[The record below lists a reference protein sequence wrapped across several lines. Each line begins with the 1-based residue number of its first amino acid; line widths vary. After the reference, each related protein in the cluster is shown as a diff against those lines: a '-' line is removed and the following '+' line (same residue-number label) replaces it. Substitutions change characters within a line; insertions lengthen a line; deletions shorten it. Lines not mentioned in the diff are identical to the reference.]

1 MIDVERTI
9 ISQYAN
15 SPTLYGLIE
24 GFNEC
29 IDPRANIQAFL
40 DYVWNVQTA
49 QGFGLDI
56 WGKIVGINSRVVQV
70 SADTKYLGFD
80 TGVEDTFPFGEG
92 LFYEGEDNLDL
103 YRLSDTAFRTA
114 ILVKAMANI
123 SRCTAWAINTILKKL
138 FAGRGSCYVVDLGN
152 MQMRY
157 VFRFFLLP
165 WEEAIIDQMGILPR
179 PAGVELLS
187 RLVVTDSFFGFDEM
201 GGLATPFDES
211 PFYEV

>member
-15 SPTLYGLIE
+15 SPTICGLID
-24 GFNEC
+24 GFNQC

-40 DYVWNVQTA
+40 DHVWNVQTA

-56 WGKIVGINSRVVQV
+56 WGKIVGINSRTVQV
-70 SADTKYLGFD
+70 TADTKYLGFD
-80 TGVEDTFPFGEG
+80 TGIDDTFPFGEG
-92 LFYEGEDNLDL
+92 VFYEGEDNLDL

-123 SRCTAWAINTILKKL
+123 SRCTAPAINTILQNL
-138 FAGRGSCYVVDLGN
+138 FRGRGACYAVDLGA

-157 VFRFFLLP
+157 VFRFYLTP

-179 PAGVELLS
+179 PAGVELLDK
-187 RLVVTDSFFGFDEM
+187 LVVTSSFFGFDEM

>member
-15 SPTLYGLIE
+15 SPTLCGLID
-24 GFNEC
+24 GFNQC

-56 WGKIVGINSRVVQV
+56 WGKIVGINSRSVQV
-70 SADTKYLGFD
+70 TADAKYFGFD
-80 TGVEDTFPFGEG
+80 TGSGDTFPFDEG
-92 LFYEGEDNLDL
+92 VFYEGEDNLDL

-123 SRCTAWAINTILKKL
+123 SRCTAQAVNRILQNL
-138 FAGRGSCYVVDLGN
+138 FAGRGNCYAVDLGS

-157 VFRFFLLP
+157 VFRFYLTP

-187 RLVVTDSFFGFDEM
+187 KLVVTESFFGFAEM
-201 GGLATPFDES
+201 GDLATPFDES
-211 PFYEV
+211 PFLEV

>member
-15 SPTLYGLIE
+15 SATIVQLVKNM
-24 GFNEC
+24 NEYV
-29 IDPRANIQAFL
+29 DPRADFGAFF
-40 DYVWNVQTA
+40 DYVWNVESA

-56 WGKIVGINSRVVQV
+56 WGKIVGINSRTVQV
-70 SADTKYLGFD
+70 TADTKYFGFE
-80 TGVEDTFPFGEG
+80 TGVDDTYPFNEG
-92 LFYEGEDNLDL
+92 VFYEGEDDLDL

-123 SRCTAWAINTILKKL
+123 SRCTAPAINAILQNL
-138 FAGRGSCYVVDLGN
+138 FRGRGACYAVDLGA

-157 VFRFFLLP
+157 VFRFYLTP
-165 WEEAIIDQMGILPR
+165 WEAAIIDQMGILPR

-187 RLVVTDSFFGFDEM
+187 KLVVTSSFFGFDEM
-201 GGLATPFDES
+201 GGDATPFDES

>member
-15 SPTLYGLIE
+15 SPTICGLID
-24 GFNEC
+24 GFNQC

-56 WGKIVGINSRVVQV
+56 WGKIVGINSRAVQV
-70 SADTKYLGFD
+70 PADTRYLGFD
-80 TGVEDTFPFGEG
+80 TGADDTYPFNEG
-92 LFYEGEDNLDL
+92 IFYDGEDNLDL
-103 YRLSDTAFRTA
+103 YRLSDAAFRTA
-114 ILVKAMANI
+114 ILVKAMSNI
-123 SRCTAWAINTILKKL
+123 SRCTAPAINAILRSL
-138 FAGRGSCYVVDLGN
+138 FAGRGECYVVDLGN

-157 VFRFFLLP
+157 VFRFYLLP
-165 WEEAIIDQMGILPR
+165 WEESIIDQMGILPR

-187 RLVVTDSFFGFDEM
+187 RLVVTDYFFGFAEM
-201 GGLATPFDES
+201 GGLATPFDDA
-211 PFYEV
+211 PFLEV